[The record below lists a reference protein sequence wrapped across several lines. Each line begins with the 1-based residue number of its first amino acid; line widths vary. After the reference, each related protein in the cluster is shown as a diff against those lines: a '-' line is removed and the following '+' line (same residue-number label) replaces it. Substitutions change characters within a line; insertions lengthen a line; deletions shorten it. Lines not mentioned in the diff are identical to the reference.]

1 MVSEQAGQHEL
12 LPSHNVLRHSRP
24 RDIDPFG
31 VPSANAFRI
40 RDGELYLSTSWL
52 EYFHDSDRSIQ
63 VSRACQDLR
72 KKRTVKR
79 NDPLI
84 VLNVGAAVSACKAQN
99 VDIKFITLGELDDPS
114 HTGIYG
120 LTAAKAQAARAL
132 AQAVNPAEVYP
143 AG

>member
-1 MVSEQAGQHEL
+1 MVSEQADQHEL

-24 RDIDPFG
+24 RDIDPDG
-31 VPSANAFRI
+31 VLSANAFLI
-40 RDGELYLSTSWL
+40 RDGEHYLSTSWL
-52 EYFHDSDRSIQ
+52 EYFHGSDRSIQ

-79 NDPLI
+79 GDPLI
-84 VLNVGAAVSACKAQN
+84 VLNVGIAVSTCKAQDL
-99 VDIKFITLGELDDPS
+99 DIQFINFGEPDDPS

-120 LTAAKAQAARAL
+120 LTRASDAARIL
-132 AQAVNPAEVYP
+132 AQSVRPAEVYP